1 MKNSKKIIINGIVSL
16 IGVALL
22 VALDQWTKQWA
33 VQNLMGKPD
42 IVLIKD
48 VLVLQ
53 YLENT
58 GAAFGL
64 LKNQGWL
71 FIVFTL
77 MFLGFGAYLFKIMPK
92 TKHYA
97 PLHVI
102 IVVLLA
108 GAIGNL
114 IDRVMYS
121 YVIDFIYFV
130 PINFPIFNVADMYVT
145 ISAAILILLIIF
157 FYKDEDFAFM
167 DKKSD
172 KEVVNDEATDGD
184 DEEII

>member
-1 MKNSKKIIINGIVSL
+1 MKSNKKLVISGLVAL
-16 IGVALL
+16 IALALL
-22 VALDQWTKQWA
+22 VFVDQWTKQWA
-33 VQNLMGKPD
+33 VQNLMGKED

-64 LKNQGWL
+64 LKNKGWL
-71 FIVFTL
+71 FIVFTIVFML
-77 MFLGFGAYLFKIMPK
+77 FGGYLFKKMPK
-92 TKHYA
+92 TKRML
-97 PLHVI
+97 PLHI
-102 IVVLLA
+102 IVVFLLA

-114 IDRVMYS
+114 IDRVLYE

-145 ISAAILILLIIF
+145 TSAFVLILLIAF
-157 FYKDEDFAFM
+157 FYKDEDLAFM
-167 DKKSD
+167 NKKTD
-172 KEVVNDEATDGD
+172 EQITEDDNGDTEEV
-184 DEEII
+184 I

>member
-1 MKNSKKIIINGIVSL
+1 MKSGKKVIASGGIAL
-16 IGVALL
+16 IAVALL
-22 VALDQWTKQWA
+22 VLLDQLTKQWA

-42 IVLIKD
+42 IILIKD
-48 VLVLQ
+48 VLVFQ

-64 LKNQGWL
+64 FKNQGWL
-71 FIVFTL
+71 FIVFSL
-77 MFLGFGAYLFKIMPK
+77 MFLLFGAYLFKIMPK
-92 TKHYA
+92 TKRYL
-97 PLHVI
+97 PLHII

-114 IDRVMYS
+114 IDRVMYA

-130 PINFPIFNVADMYVT
+130 PIDFPVFNVADMYVT
-145 ISAAILILLIIF
+145 ISTGFLILLIIL

-167 DKKSD
+167 DKKNV
-172 KEVVNDEATDGD
+172 EQIETDEQGN
-184 DEEII
+184 ELS

>member
-1 MKNSKKIIINGIVSL
+1 MKSTKKLIVSGSIAL
-16 IGVALL
+16 ISLALL
-22 VALDQWTKQWA
+22 VALDQWTKLWA
-33 VQNLMGKPD
+33 VQNLMGQPD

-48 VLVLQ
+48 VLVFQ

-64 LKNQGWL
+64 LKNQAWL
-71 FIVFTL
+71 FIFFTIVFL
-77 MFLGFGAYLFKIMPK
+77 AFAIYLFKKMPK
-92 TKHYA
+92 TKRFL
-97 PLHVI
+97 PLHII

-114 IDRVMYS
+114 IDRVSYA

-130 PINFPIFNVADMYVT
+130 PINFPIFNIADMYVT

-157 FYKDEDFAFM
+157 VYNDDDFVFLNAKRDSEAED
-167 DKKSD
+167 
-172 KEVVNDEATDGD
+172 V
-184 DEEII
+184 